1 MEKDKMLEEKIG
13 LGTKIGML
21 LGGMG
26 GVPLFALISAFLTYF
41 YTNVVGLNPGAVGMI
56 ILISKVF
63 DGVSDLILGNVIDK
77 TRTKKGVCR
86 PWVLRMALF
95 SIVGVIGLFTVP
107 DIENMGKLIYVFISY
122 NVSQTIIYTIMLLA
136 LTSLPTYMTRDSV
149 QRSGLFVWSSI
160 GQSVMTVIVSGVT
173 LNLVTAIGGGQKA
186 WILVSVIYAII
197 GGICLF
203 ATGTLCKENINPDE
217 IVQEGAKVPFFTVL
231 KSILQ
236 NKYWFEILGIV
247 IVGVGVYVASLQM
260 HTYYAQYIL
269 GNVELAGSMNMAY
282 TLPLIFMGFI
292 LLPLVKHFSKKAIML
307 GGVLIQFTGCVL
319 IVIAPSSLS
328 VILAATA
335 MKSIGQS
342 CAATMYLPMLGDSI
356 EYGQWKTGVR
366 SQAALMGAN
375 GAGQKIGQGVVTAV
389 LGGIMA
395 AAGFDGTAL
404 EQSTQA
410 VGSISNLFLFIP
422 LILTVLELII
432 IFIYDLDKRYPQIMK
447 ELMEREKNDNTDYKK

>member
-1 MEKDKMLEEKIG
+1 MGKNEILEEKIG
-13 LGTKIGML
+13 LGAKIGML

-41 YTNVVGLNPGAVGMI
+41 YTNVVGLNAGAVGTI
-56 ILISKVF
+56 ILVSKVF
-63 DGVSDLILGNVIDK
+63 DGVSDLIFGSIIDK

-95 SIVGVIGLFTVP
+95 SAVGVIGLFTVP
-107 DIENMGKLIYVFISY
+107 NVGNMGKLIYVFISY

-160 GQSVMTVIVSGVT
+160 GQSVMTVIVSGIT
-173 LNLVTAIGGGQKA
+173 LNLVNAVGGGQKA
-186 WILVSVIYAII
+186 WILVSIIYAVV

-203 ATGTLCKENINPDE
+203 ATGTLCKENINADE
-217 IVQEGAKVPFFTVL
+217 IAQEGSKAPFFTVL

-247 IVGVGVYVASLQM
+247 IVGAGVYVASLQM

-282 TLPLIFMGFI
+282 TLPLVFMGFV
-292 LLPLVKHFSKKAIML
+292 LLPLVKRFKKKTIML
-307 GGVLIQFTGCVL
+307 GGVMIQLAGCIL
-319 IVIAPSSLS
+319 IVIVPSSLPA
-328 VILAATA
+328 ILVATA

-356 EYGQWKTGVR
+356 EYGHWKTGIR

-375 GAGQKIGQGVVTAV
+375 GAGQKIGQGVVTAI

-395 AAGFDGTAL
+395 AAGFDGAAL
-404 EQSTQA
+404 EQSAQA
-410 VGSISNLFLFIP
+410 IGSISNLFLFIP
-422 LILTVLELII
+422 LILTMLELVI
-432 IFIYDLDKRYPQIMK
+432 IFIYDLDKHYPQIMK
-447 ELMEREKNDNTDYKK
+447 ELMEREK

>member
-1 MEKDKMLEEKIG
+1 MGKNEILEEKIG
-13 LGTKIGML
+13 LGAKIGML

-41 YTNVVGLNPGAVGMI
+41 YTNVVGLNAGAVGTI
-56 ILISKVF
+56 ILVSKVF
-63 DGVSDLILGNVIDK
+63 DGVSDLIFGSIIDK

-95 SIVGVIGLFTVP
+95 SAVGVIGLFTVP
-107 DIENMGKLIYVFISY
+107 NVGNMGKLIYVFISY

-160 GQSVMTVIVSGVT
+160 GQSVMTVIVSGIT
-173 LNLVTAIGGGQKA
+173 LNLVNAVGGGQKA
-186 WILVSVIYAII
+186 WILVSIIYAVV

-203 ATGTLCKENINPDE
+203 ATGTLCKENINADE
-217 IVQEGAKVPFFTVL
+217 IAQEGSKAPFFTVL

-247 IVGVGVYVASLQM
+247 IVGAGVYVASFQM

-282 TLPLIFMGFI
+282 TLPLVFMGFV
-292 LLPLVKHFSKKAIML
+292 LLPLVKRFKKKTIML
-307 GGVLIQFTGCVL
+307 GGVMIQLAGCIL
-319 IVIAPSSLS
+319 IVIVPSSLPA
-328 VILAATA
+328 ILVATA

-356 EYGQWKTGVR
+356 EYGHWKTGIR

-375 GAGQKIGQGVVTAV
+375 GAGQKIGQGVVTAI

-395 AAGFDGTAL
+395 AAGFDGAAL
-404 EQSTQA
+404 EQSAQA
-410 VGSISNLFLFIP
+410 IGSISNLFLFIP
-422 LILTVLELII
+422 LILTVLELVI
-432 IFIYDLDKRYPQIMK
+432 IFIYDLDKHYPQIMK
-447 ELMEREKNDNTDYKK
+447 ELMEREK